1 MLVRK
6 LAGIKS
12 VASVIA
18 RQNQA
23 MPLLFVAALHVHFVQ
38 LSLRPT
44 ILASAGLLR
53 IQGLAWYHW
62 ARYALPQVR
71 PQCPAVH
78 TEVPARYNAG
88 KNPKRN
94 ISSEPTRN

>member
-1 MLVRK
+1 MLVQK

-53 IQGLAWYHW
+53 I
-62 ARYALPQVR
+62 
-71 PQCPAVH
+71 
-78 TEVPARYNAG
+78 
-88 KNPKRN
+88 
-94 ISSEPTRN
+94 